1 MGNYE
6 HEFYEI
12 PKKVR
17 TPIWP
22 LMFLFTYLFL
32 GIAHTSMSVSLLNG
46 TYLSLYTLSLLVVAF
61 LIVLLCFKVR
71 TKLMCVPFILF
82 VSLEVMGI
90 IRDCVILTKET
101 PGARDRIEVYITLVT
116 IYGISILAQM
126 VALVCYGSVFFSSTN
141 LFSDRYKAHKK
152 TINIVFY
159 VFLALNFVFLA
170 IGILASGLIML
181 LYLAEDIETFLE
193 YFVTYNI
200 INSIKMTVEVMS
212 QESKS
217 LIVKESFAIAK
228 MCIMLFSYAG
238 LFFTKRWIDRPY
250 KRVIE

>member
-1 MGNYE
+1 MENYE
-6 HEFYEI
+6 HEIYDI

-17 TPIWP
+17 KPIWP
-22 LMFLFTYLFL
+22 LMFLMTYLFF
-32 GIAHTSMSVSLLNG
+32 GIFHTSMSASLLGG
-46 TYLSLYTLSLLVVAF
+46 TYVSLYTLSLCVTAF
-61 LIVLLCFKVR
+61 LTVLLCLNVK
-71 TKLMCVPFILF
+71 TKLLSVPFALF
-82 VSLEVMGI
+82 VAIEIAGI
-90 IRDCVILTKET
+90 IRDCIILTKEA
-101 PGARDRIEVYITLVT
+101 PLVKDRIEVYITLVT

-126 VALVCYGSVFFSSTN
+126 VALVCYGSVFFSSTM
-141 LFSDRYKAHKK
+141 LYTDRYKAHKK

-159 VFLALNFVFLA
+159 VFLGLNFVFLA
-170 IGILASGLIML
+170 VGILASVIIML
-181 LYLAEDIETFLE
+181 AYLAGDIETFLE

-212 QESKS
+212 EESKG

-228 MCIMLFSYAG
+228 MLVMLFSYTG